1 MEQKQESTFE
11 KVNNAIKNSIS
22 IKLLSIGFLIAILL
36 IPQSM
41 IKSLI
46 TERQSNQFVAVN
58 EVSDSWAAPLELTGP
73 ILTIPFEVVYNDKDK
88 TYRTKKYA
96 HFLPEELLIDGAL
109 NPETRKR
116 GIYEVIV
123 YSTSLALKGR
133 FGKIDMKQF
142 TDQPQHILWQ
152 EATLSIGIPDMRG
165 IQSDIQFQLEDTAY
179 RMESGIPDFLHLDLD
194 QNDLRY
200 GSVNVR
206 NSKNQT
212 GVNARV
218 KIDKNL
224 KQASFAVDL
233 DIRGT
238 KTLMFNPVGK
248 TTKVKLTSSWP
259 HPSFEGQFLPNDHQ
273 ISEEGFTAEWS
284 VFDLNRNYPQQW
296 VGEAHSISNADF
308 GVNLYQPV
316 DNYQQ
321 NTRSAKYAVLIL
333 FLTFIS
339 FFFIEVL
346 NKKKIHPIQY
356 ILVGLTLTI
365 FYTLLLSLSELI
377 GFGGAYWLASSIII
391 AMLTSYSLS
400 ILKSRKLAGFM
411 LLFFTMIYSF
421 IFVILRMED
430 FSLLVGSFGLLIV
443 LGFCMY
449 LSRKVDWYNIRPNT
463 KKLESGSIS
472 NPL

>member
-1 MEQKQESTFE
+1 MEQKQETAFE
-11 KVNNAIKNSIS
+11 KVNNAIKNSVS
-22 IKLLSIGFLIAILL
+22 VKLLSIGFLIAILL
-36 IPQSM
+36 VPQSM

-46 TERQSNQFVAVN
+46 GERKSNQFVAVN
-58 EVSDSWAAPLELTGP
+58 EVSDSWAAPLELAGP
-73 ILTIPFEVVYNDKDK
+73 ILTVPFEIVHGDNHKYS
-88 TYRTKKYA
+88 TKKYA
-96 HFLPEELLIDGAL
+96 HFLPEELFINGDL

-123 YSTSLALKGR
+123 YSTSLALEGK
-133 FGKIDMKQF
+133 FGTIDLTQF
-142 TDQPQHILWQ
+142 TDQPEHILWE

-165 IQSDIQFQLEDTAY
+165 IQSDIQFQLNDTAY
-179 RMESGIPDFLHLDLD
+179 RMGSGIPDFLHLDLD

-200 GSVNVR
+200 GTVSIR
-206 NSKNQT
+206 DKNKQT
-212 GVNARV
+212 GVNSRIT
-218 KIDKNL
+218 IDQEAKET
-224 KQASFAVDL
+224 SFAVDL
-233 DIRGT
+233 NIRGT
-238 KTLMFNPVGK
+238 KSLMFNPVGK
-248 TTKVKLTSSWP
+248 TTKVTIKSDWP
-259 HPSFEGQFLPNDHQ
+259 HPSFEGQFLPNTHEITDD
-273 ISEEGFTAEWS
+273 GFTAEWS

-296 VGEAHSISNADF
+296 VGEAHSVSNADF

-377 GFGGAYWLASSIII
+377 GFGAAYWVAASIII
-391 AMLTSYSLS
+391 TMLSVYSLS
-400 ILKSRKLAGFM
+400 ILKSKRLAGFM
-411 LLFFTMIYSF
+411 LLFFSLIYSF

-449 LSRKVDWYNIRPNT
+449 LSRKVDWYNIKSPKN
-463 KKLESGSIS
+463 KLAHESV
-472 NPL
+472 

>member
-22 IKLLSIGFLIAILL
+22 VKLLSIGFLIAILL

-73 ILTIPFEVVYNDKDK
+73 ILTIPFEVTLKDKEK
-88 TYRTKKYA
+88 TYRTKRYA
-96 HFLPEELLIDGAL
+96 HFLPEELIIDGDL
-109 NPETRKR
+109 KPETRKR

-123 YSTSLALKGR
+123 YSTSLSVTGK
-133 FGKIDMKQF
+133 FSKIDLSQF
-142 TDQPQHILWQ
+142 TDQPDHILWQ

-165 IQSDIQFQLEDTAY
+165 IQSDVKFHLKDTSY
-179 RMESGIPDFLHLDLD
+179 RMEPGIPDFIQLDLD
-194 QNDLRY
+194 QNDLKY
-200 GSVNVR
+200 GTESIR
-206 NSKNQT
+206 ETRNQT
-212 GVNARV
+212 GVNTRV
-218 KIDKNL
+218 KLDL
-224 KQASFAVDL
+224 KSKETAFAVDL

-248 TTKVKLTSSWP
+248 TTKVKIQSSWP
-259 HPSFEGQFLPNDHQ
+259 HPSFAGQFLPDTHE
-273 ISEEGFTAEWS
+273 ISDSGFTATWS

-296 VGEAHSISNADF
+296 LGKSHSISNADF

-333 FLTFIS
+333 FLTFLS

-346 NKKKIHPIQY
+346 NKKKIHPVQY

-377 GFGGAYWLASSIII
+377 GFSGAYWVASSLII
-391 AMLTSYSLS
+391 AMLTAYSLS
-400 ILKSRKLAGFM
+400 ILKSKKLAGFM
-411 LLFFTMIYSF
+411 LLFFSLIYSF

-443 LGFCMY
+443 LGFCMF
-449 LSRKVDWYNIRPNT
+449 LSRKVDWYNIKSSKER
-463 KKLESGSIS
+463 LENNQIHA
-472 NPL
+472 

>member
-1 MEQKQESTFE
+1 MEQKQETTFE

-22 IKLLSIGFLIAILL
+22 VKLLSIGFLIAILL

-46 TERQSNQFVAVN
+46 SERELNQFVAVN

-73 ILTIPFEVVYNDKDK
+73 ILTIPFEVVYTDKEK

-96 HFLPEELLIDGAL
+96 HFLPEELIIDGDL

-123 YSTSLALKGR
+123 YSTSLSVTGK
-133 FGKIDMKQF
+133 FGKIDLSQF
-142 TDQPQHILWQ
+142 TNQPNHILWE
-152 EATLSIGIPDMRG
+152 EATLSVGIPDMRG
-165 IQSDIQFQLEDTAY
+165 IQSDINFQLGDSAY
-179 RMESGIPDFLHLDLD
+179 RMEPGIPDFLHLDLD
-194 QNDLRY
+194 QNELRY
-200 GSVNVR
+200 GTESIR
-206 NSKNQT
+206 ESRNQT
-212 GVNARV
+212 GINSRI
-218 KIDKNL
+218 KLDL
-224 KQASFAVDL
+224 KKKETAFAVDL
-233 DIRGT
+233 NIRGT

-248 TTKVKLTSSWP
+248 TTKVKIRSSWP
-259 HPSFEGQFLPNDHQ
+259 HPSFAGQFLPDTHE
-273 ISEEGFTAEWS
+273 ITDDGFTAEWS

-296 VGEAHSISNADF
+296 LGKSHSISNADF

-377 GFGGAYWLASSIII
+377 GFSGAYWVASSLIIM
-391 AMLTSYSLS
+391 MLSAYSFS
-400 ILKSRKLAGFM
+400 ILKSKKLAGFM
-411 LLFFTMIYSF
+411 LLFFSLIYSF

-430 FSLLVGSFGLLIV
+430 FSLLVGSFGLLMV
-443 LGFCMY
+443 LGFCMF
-449 LSRKVDWYNIRPNT
+449 LSRKVDWYNIKSSKERLDNT
-463 KKLESGSIS
+463 AIHT
-472 NPL
+472 